1 MSPAH
6 NLRSMIQPAA
16 AWLVVIAA
24 LTAVLTG
31 CRGTSASSND
41 EVAGAAATQPLTVT
55 AQATDVPSAT
65 HVEPNTQSRNRITA
79 ADGFVSEQAPLSPFD
94 DGHPAIANLSPQLR
108 LALQDAAI
116 DAGTAGIYMLVN
128 SGWRSERY
136 QQSLLDEAVVT
147 YGSTEEARK
156 WVNTPELS
164 THVTGEAID
173 VGPTDAAIWLSQ
185 HGSDYGLCQVYAN
198 EIWHYEL
205 AADSAG
211 NCPEPVA
218 DASSG

>member
-1 MSPAH
+1 MPS
-6 NLRSMIQPAA
+6 
-16 AWLVVIAA
+16 VVIRPIAVRLILFAA
-24 LTAVLTG
+24 LTTVLSG
-31 CRGTSASSND
+31 CLGASVSPND
-41 EVAGAAATQPLTVT
+41 EASGVSATQPFSDS
-55 AQATDVPSAT
+55 APPTDTPFVAEIAPRAMS
-65 HVEPNTQSRNRITA
+65 PDRITA
-79 ADGFVSEQAPLSPFD
+79 EDGLVSEDAPLSPFD
-94 DGHPAIANLSPQLR
+94 ADHAAIANLDPDLR
-108 LALQDAAI
+108 SAIQDAAI
-116 DAGTAGIYMLVN
+116 DAGAAGVDLFVN

-156 WVNTPELS
+156 WVNTPERS

-173 VGPTDAAIWLSQ
+173 VGPTDAATWLSL
-185 HGSDYGLCQVYAN
+185 HGSGYGLCQVYAN

-218 DASSG
+218 DASSGHTSP